1 MSRYMKKG
9 KFITFEGSEGV
20 GKSTNILLV
29 KEHLKSKNIDL
40 LLTREPGGTPLA
52 ENIRALLLNKSDE
65 KIDETCE
72 LLMVFAARAQHLNTV
87 IIPALNKGVWVLCD
101 RFTDSTYAYQGGGR
115 GLNTNLI
122 SELEKVVQQGLMP
135 DLTFCLDID
144 VRLGLS
150 RASAR
155 AELDRFESEEIDF
168 FERVRFAYL
177 ERVKTGL
184 RNKHY
189 RLIDAGQE
197 LALVQQNILASLDE
211 FLASLT

>member
-29 KEHLKSKNIDL
+29 KEHLESQNIDL

-115 GLNTNLI
+115 GLNTKLI

-135 DLTFCLDID
+135 DLTFYLDID

-184 RNKHY
+184 LNKHY

-197 LALVQQNILASLDE
+197 LELVQQNILASLDD
-211 FLASLT
+211 FLTSLT

>member
-1 MSRYMKKG
+1 MQKG

-29 KEHLKSKNIDL
+29 KEYLESKNIDL

-52 ENIRALLLNKSDE
+52 ETIRGLLLDKSDE
-65 KIDETCE
+65 SIDETCE

-87 IIPALNKGVWVLCD
+87 IIPALNQGLWVICD

-115 GLNTNLI
+115 GLDQNLI
-122 SELEKVVQQGLMP
+122 AELEKVVQKGLMP
-135 DLTFCLDID
+135 DLTFYLDID

-150 RASAR
+150 RATER
-155 AELDRFESEEIDF
+155 AELDRFECEKIDF

-184 RNKHY
+184 NNQHY
-189 RLIDAGQE
+189 RLIDAGQDLE
-197 LALVQQNILASLDE
+197 SVQQDIVSCLDK
-211 FLASLT
+211 FIAKLK

>member
-1 MSRYMKKG
+1 MEKG

-29 KEHLKSKNIDL
+29 KEYLESKNIDL

-52 ENIRALLLNKSDE
+52 ETIRGLLLDKSDE
-65 KIDETCE
+65 TIDQTCE

-87 IIPALNKGVWVLCD
+87 IIPALNKGLWVICD

-115 GLNTNLI
+115 GLDQNLI
-122 SELEKVVQQGLMP
+122 SELEKVVQKNLMP
-135 DLTFCLDID
+135 DLTFYLDID
-144 VRLGLS
+144 VSLGLS
-150 RASAR
+150 RATER
-155 AELDRFESEEIDF
+155 AELDRFECEKIDF

-184 RNKHY
+184 NNQHY
-189 RLIDAGQE
+189 RLIDAGQDLE
-197 LALVQQNILASLDE
+197 SVQQDIVSCLDKFIASL
-211 FLASLT
+211 

>member
-1 MSRYMKKG
+1 MKKG

-29 KEHLKSKNIDL
+29 KEHLEAQNIDL

-65 KIDETCE
+65 SIDETCE

-115 GLNTNLI
+115 GLSKDLI
-122 SELEKVVQQGLMP
+122 SELEQVVQQGLIP
-135 DLTFCLDID
+135 DLTFYLDID

-184 RNKHY
+184 LNKHY

-197 LALVQQNILASLDE
+197 LEMVQQNILASLDE

>member
-1 MSRYMKKG
+1 MKKG
-9 KFITFEGSEGV
+9 NFITFEGSEGV

-29 KEHLKSKNIDL
+29 KEHLESQNIDL

-135 DLTFCLDID
+135 DLTFYLDID

>member
-1 MSRYMKKG
+1 MKKG

-29 KEHLKSKNIDL
+29 KEHLESQNIDL

-115 GLNTNLI
+115 GLNANLI

-135 DLTFCLDID
+135 DLTFYLDID

-184 RNKHY
+184 HNKHY

-197 LALVQQNILASLDE
+197 LALVQKNILASLDE
-211 FLASLT
+211 FLASLA

>member
-1 MSRYMKKG
+1 MQKG

-29 KEHLKSKNIDL
+29 KEHLEAKNIDL
-40 LLTREPGGTPLA
+40 ILTREPGGTPLA
-52 ENIRALLLNKSDE
+52 ENIRGLLLNKSAED
-65 KIDETCE
+65 INETCE

-87 IIPALNKGVWVLCD
+87 IVPALNKGQWVICD

-115 GLNTNLI
+115 GLDKSLI
-122 SELEKVVQQGLMP
+122 SELEKVVQQGLVP
-135 DLTFCLDID
+135 DLTFYLDID

-150 RASAR
+150 RAVER
-155 AELDRFESEEIDF
+155 AELDRFECEKIDF

-177 ERVKTGL
+177 ERVKSSL
-184 RNKHY
+184 LNKHY

-197 LALVQQNILASLDE
+197 LDLVQQDILTSLDE
-211 FLASLT
+211 FIVSLK

>member
-29 KEHLKSKNIDL
+29 KEHLESQNIDL

-115 GLNTNLI
+115 GLNTKLI

-135 DLTFCLDID
+135 DLTFYLDID

-197 LALVQQNILASLDE
+197 LALVQKNILASLDE
-211 FLASLT
+211 FLASLA

>member
-1 MSRYMKKG
+1 MKKG

-29 KEHLKSKNIDL
+29 KEHLEAQNIDL

-65 KIDETCE
+65 NIDETCE

-115 GLNTNLI
+115 GLNKSLI

-135 DLTFCLDID
+135 DLTFYLDID

-184 RNKHY
+184 LNKHY
-189 RLIDAGQE
+189 RLIDAGQDLE
-197 LALVQQNILASLDE
+197 VVQQNILASLDE

>member
-1 MSRYMKKG
+1 MSRKMKKG

-29 KEHLKSKNIDL
+29 KEHLESKNIDL

-52 ENIRALLLNKSDE
+52 ENIRGLLLNKSVE
-65 KIDETCE
+65 NIDETCE

-87 IIPALNKGVWVLCD
+87 IIPALNKGLWVLCD

-115 GLNTNLI
+115 GLNKTLI

-135 DLTFCLDID
+135 DLTFYLDID

-177 ERVKTGL
+177 ERVKSGL
-184 RNKHY
+184 LNKHY
-189 RLIDAGQE
+189 RLIDAGQDLE
-197 LALVQQNILASLDE
+197 SVQQNILTSLDE
-211 FLASLT
+211 YLVSLT

>member
-1 MSRYMKKG
+1 
-9 KFITFEGSEGV
+9 
-20 GKSTNILLV
+20 
-29 KEHLKSKNIDL
+29 
-40 LLTREPGGTPLA
+40 
-52 ENIRALLLNKSDE
+52 
-65 KIDETCE
+65 
-72 LLMVFAARAQHLNTV
+72 V

-135 DLTFCLDID
+135 DLTFYLDID

>member
-1 MSRYMKKG
+1 MKEG

-29 KEHLKSKNIDL
+29 KEHLESQNIDL

-135 DLTFCLDID
+135 DLTFYLDID

>member
-1 MSRYMKKG
+1 MSRYMKEG

-29 KEHLKSKNIDL
+29 KEHLESQNIDL

-135 DLTFCLDID
+135 DLTFYLDID